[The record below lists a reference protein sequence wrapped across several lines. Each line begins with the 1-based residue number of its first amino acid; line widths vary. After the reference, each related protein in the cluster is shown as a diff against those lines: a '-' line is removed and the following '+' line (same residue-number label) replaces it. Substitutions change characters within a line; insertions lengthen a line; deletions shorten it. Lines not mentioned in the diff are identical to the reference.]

1 MKILAV
7 GAHPDDLELC
17 CGGTLAKYASNG
29 HKIGIAIMTDGATG
43 SSFIPPEQLVSVR
56 KQEARRSAELI
67 HADFFWLG
75 FPDGKLEYNVK
86 VRMALNKVVREF
98 NPDLIITHN
107 PEDYI
112 SDHRITSK
120 HVVDV
125 GLWAHVGP
133 LIPEMEGTPQVPSI
147 AFMDT
152 LAGISFIPERYIDI
166 TDFFNMKKKMLSCHE
181 SQQSWLADYGG
192 IDYMETI
199 EIGCRYRGI
208 QSQVKYA
215 EGFKIWHGWQTTKC
229 EPVMPD

>member
-17 CGGTLAKYASNG
+17 CGGTLAKYASKG
-29 HKIGIAIMTDGATG
+29 HKIGIVIMTDGATG
-43 SSFIPPEQLVSVR
+43 SSHIPAKQLIPLR
-56 KQEARRSAELI
+56 RREAQNSAALI
-67 HADFFWLG
+67 NADFFWLG
-75 FPDGKLEYNVK
+75 FPDGKLEDNVE
-86 VRMALNKVVREF
+86 VRMTLNKVVREF

-120 HVVDV
+120 HVMDV

-133 LIPEMEGTPQVPSI
+133 LIPEMPGTPAVPSI

-152 LAGISFIPERYIDI
+152 LAGINFIPERYIDI
-166 TDFFNMKKKMLSCHE
+166 SDYFEMKKKMLSCHE

-192 IDYMETI
+192 IDYMEII
-199 EIGCRYRGI
+199 EVSCRYRGI
-208 QSQVKYA
+208 QSQVRFA
-215 EGFKIWHGWQTTKC
+215 EGFRIWQGWQTTRC
-229 EPVMPD
+229 EPVMPG